1 LGLSS
6 SPLSIPIQVS
16 ASLETPL
23 LLDNS
28 QLTKGGTARLGN
40 AYGVCVIFVTFIT
53 TCMVSLVAII
63 IWKINLF
70 IVIFLFLTFAA
81 FDGVYLSSALTK
93 IPTGAWFTIVLAT
106 ILSSIFVL
114 WVSSISYAELHD
126 SNSYLAIW
134 EGATV
139 GRRRRGPL

>member
-1 LGLSS
+1 
-6 SPLSIPIQVS
+6 
-16 ASLETPL
+16 
-23 LLDNS
+23 
-28 QLTKGGTARLGN
+28 LGN